1 MKKMLLCCA
10 LLCMTLALFCG
21 SAFAAVEVQ
30 NTGSAVTVTK
40 NADETQFTIH
50 KDGVTDGQFYLV
62 MIQQGDASALP
73 TSENLY
79 YLNVYTASGTAFEQ
93 TVYPKD
99 LAQGTY
105 AVFLSDYSTDESN
118 GARSQVATLTVGE
131 STGSGGGGGSST
143 GGGGN
148 TGTSTGSGD
157 STGGGN
163 SNTGSTNAL
172 CGDVDGNGTINGR
185 DLTALARYCAE
196 NSDYMPGGSKA
207 INMQNANCNGDANG
221 TVNGRDL
228 TSLARHLA
236 EVDGYQVLPH

>member
-79 YLNVYTASGTAFEQ
+79 YLNVYTASGTTFEQ

-99 LAQGTY
+99 LTAGTY
-105 AVFLSDYSTDESN
+105 TVFLSDYSTETSN

-131 STGSGGGGGSST
+131 STSS
-143 GGGGN
+143 GGGN

-157 STGGGN
+157 NTGGSGT
-163 SNTGSTNAL
+163 SNPRY
-172 CGDVDGNGTINGR
+172 GDV
-185 DLTALARYCAE
+185 
-196 NSDYMPGGSKA
+196 
-207 INMQNANCNGDANG
+207 NGDEDIDEIDEMILSRYLAGWSGYGPNQQYNVISANAD
-221 TVNGRDL
+221 VNLDGEADEIDEMILSRHIAGWSGYDL
-228 TSLARHLA
+228 PFRSN
-236 EVDGYQVLPH
+236 

>member
-1 MKKMLLCCA
+1 MLLCCA
-10 LLCMTLALFCG
+10 LLCMTLLLFCG
-21 SAFAAVEVQ
+21 SAFAAVDVQ
-30 NTGSAVTVTK
+30 NTDSTVTVTK
-40 NADETQFTIH
+40 SADETQFTVR
-50 KDGVTDGQFYLV
+50 KEGVTDGQFYLV

-79 YLNVYTASGTAFEQ
+79 YLNVYTASGTTFEQ

-99 LAQGTY
+99 LTEGNY
-105 AVFLSDYSTDESN
+105 AVFLSDYSGTGN
-118 GARSQVATLTVGE
+118 GARAQVATLTVGD
-131 STGSGGGGGSST
+131 SGGGGGSSS
-143 GGGGN
+143 GGGG
-148 TGTSTGSGD
+148 
-157 STGGGN
+157 GGG
-163 SNTGSTNAL
+163 SSSGGGTATL

-196 NSDYMPGGSKA
+196 NSDYMPGGSRA

-236 EVDGYQVLPH
+236 EVAGYEVLPH

>member
-40 NADETQFTIH
+40 SADETQFTIH

-131 STGSGGGGGSST
+131 STSS

-157 STGGGN
+157 STGGGT
-163 SNTGSTNAL
+163 SNPRY
-172 CGDVDGNGTINGR
+172 GDV
-185 DLTALARYCAE
+185 
-196 NSDYMPGGSKA
+196 
-207 INMQNANCNGDANG
+207 NGDGDIDEIDEMILSRHIAGWSGYGPNQQYNVISANAD
-221 TVNGRDL
+221 VNLDG
-228 TSLARHLA
+228 
-236 EVDGYQVLPH
+236 EVDEIDEMILSRHIAGWSGYDLPRTN